1 MARKNKLDAT
11 VARIQARFGPRAL
24 TRGTPP
30 AVAGAYTGHGW
41 RVSVPHISTG
51 YPELDALL
59 EIGGLPKGKVCEI
72 VGQPTSGKTTLT
84 LRFLA
89 QAQAYGPVAYLDQA
103 RFFDADYAGR
113 PPPVGCGLDLSR
125 LLVGMPYD
133 LTECLSAA
141 EALAQSETLAA
152 LVIDASEALWMDVE
166 TSQQMGAFL
175 NRLTAPLAR
184 SGLVLLV
191 VHDGE
196 PRATRATPL
205 AHHAALR
212 LGVRREK
219 WLRTHGDVRGCRA
232 RVEVLKNR
240 GGLTLGRQ
248 ALSGSDQS
256 QSAAVGRPSGR
267 SATIRVEFSDG
278 PPGEELPPHEEA

>member
-1 MARKNKLDAT
+1 
-11 VARIQARFGPRAL
+11 
-24 TRGTPP
+24 
-30 AVAGAYTGHGW
+30 
-41 RVSVPHISTG
+41 
-51 YPELDALL
+51 
-59 EIGGLPKGKVCEI
+59 

-103 RFFDADYAGR
+103 RFFDADYAR
-113 PPPVGCGLDLSR
+113 RCNLDLSR

-152 LVIDASEALWMDVE
+152 LVIDASEALWIDTE
-166 TSQQMGAFL
+166 QQMGAFL
-175 NRLTAPLAR
+175 NRLTAPLTR

-196 PRATRATPL
+196 PRGVRGTPL

-219 WLRTHGDVRGCRA
+219 WLKVHGDVRGFQS

-240 GGLTLGRQ
+240 LGTL
-248 ALSGSDQS
+248 
-256 QSAAVGRPSGR
+256 GR
-267 SATIRVEFSDG
+267 SATIAIEL
-278 PPGEELPPHEEA
+278 PGAAPEAELPPHEDA

>member
-1 MARKNKLDAT
+1 MAPQNHKQKLEAT

-24 TRGTPP
+24 SRGRSPVVLHQP
-30 AVAGAYTGHGW
+30 AVGRAA
-41 RVSVPHISTG
+41 VPHIPTG

-103 RFFDADYAGR
+103 RFFDADYAHR
-113 PPPVGCGLDLSR
+113 CGLDLSR

>member
-1 MARKNKLDAT
+1 MARKKSRKLDAT

-24 TRGTPP
+24 TRGAAPGILGPTTGRQT
-30 AVAGAYTGHGW
+30 AGWQTAGQQTVG
-41 RVSVPHISTG
+41 RLSVPHIPTG

-89 QAQAYGPVAYLDQA
+89 QAQAHGPVAYLDQA
-103 RFFDADYAGR
+103 RFFDADYAHR
-113 PPPVGCGLDLSR
+113 FGLDLSR

-141 EALAQSETLAA
+141 EALAQSETLSA
-152 LVIDASEALWMDVE
+152 LVIDALEELWLDAE
-166 TSQQMGAFL
+166 TAQQMGAFL

-196 PRATRATPL
+196 PREVRGSPL
-205 AHHAALR
+205 AHHAAPR

-219 WLRTHGDVRGCRA
+219 WLKKHGDVRGCRA
-232 RVEVLKNR
+232 RVEVLKSR
-240 GGLTLGRQ
+240 LG
-248 ALSGSDQS
+248 
-256 QSAAVGRPSGR
+256 PSGR
-267 SATIRVEFSDG
+267 SVSIAIEWGGSSAPGSTAPADG
-278 PPGEELPPHEEA
+278 LRPHEET